1 MGIVEAKVWKGRGCE
16 SLNLQKYT
24 VLFVVV
30 TAVLAL
36 LVASPA
42 LQRVLVYP
50 QTEFFTELGLLG
62 PGHMAENYPYNI
74 TRNQNYN
81 LFLGV
86 ANHLGS
92 VAYYVVEV
100 KFRNE
105 TQSAPDSFNH
115 TSGSV
120 PALYSIPVFVADKES
135 HELPISFAF
144 DYSFQNVTR
153 VVYSNVTVPS
163 GPGENATIQQVAE
176 NVTVLQA
183 NFNSLKFNDAT
194 LSLQGY
200 SSDWNSTTSE
210 FYGNLI
216 FELWI
221 YNSTTSGFQYHDRF
235 VDLKF
240 DMTST
245 G

>member
-1 MGIVEAKVWKGRGCE
+1 MGFVEAKVRNGGECE
-16 SLNLQKYT
+16 GLNLQKYT

-105 TQSAPDSFNH
+105 SQSAPDSFNH
-115 TSGSV
+115 TPSSLQS
-120 PALYSIPVFVADKES
+120 LYSIPVFVADKES
-135 HELPISFAF
+135 HELPISIAF

-153 VVYSNVTVPS
+153 TVYSNVTVPG

-176 NVTVLQA
+176 NVTLLQA
-183 NFNSLKFNDAT
+183 NFNGLKFNGVT
-194 LSLQGY
+194 LNLQGY
-200 SSDWNSTTSE
+200 SSDWNSSTNE

-221 YNSTTSGFQYHDRF
+221 YNSTTSSFQYHDRF
-235 VDLKF
+235 VDLKLN
-240 DMTST
+240 MTST